1 MHLKP
6 SKERSDPQIADKL
19 WSERSYI
26 VCTKLLEVV
35 ENSEK
40 RYAWEKRG
48 KSVGA
53 VRVWR

>member
-53 VRVWR
+53 VRLWR